1 MAANDI
7 IYLPNQPVQLYKVTP
22 TSTEIEEGY
31 TSWAT
36 TAYHKRQGDCY
47 FLGLDYCTPVNKAS
61 DRFQFQFKAKTTGA
75 NLMTAKLTPN
85 LTGTNTSVTAGK
97 LVNSGAPFGAV
108 DVNNLVRNTS
118 DNTATFVSNLDS
130 TSVLSM
136 EQDIFLATPKN
147 YAIYYDISVNGIFR
161 YFPLTDQFTVSVPTG
176 STGSYIEYLNIL
188 TIGKWYKITINVT
201 DITAGSLDILL
212 GGVSCATIS
221 SVGVHTVYG
230 EADSTTSLTI
240 QVSSTFVGSYDSSEL
255 DVRELVTDYWI
266 VLFDKDTELYYDS
279 IPWSESSDSLTIGN
293 IFVNTTWAADIL
305 NPACGSYVIGV
316 TDQEIC
322 EGNIVQNGNMSSS
335 TGWSLDT
342 NASIT
347 GGYLVFEGVAT
358 NDGAE
363 NTLNCTIKNGLE
375 YTVQWDITN
384 RSGIQNGSY
393 VLQTAQGNISPSYS
407 AASQGTATIS
417 FTFTATADS
426 STIAFII
433 TSANGTFRID
443 NFSVTATADAI
454 ITEMDGLSECLCVC
468 VNECTALIEY
478 GSTRPT
484 FGSFFDGTV
493 NMQYRIPGR
502 VRNTGFNDLEL
513 NPFKSSLDSEVQPYN
528 NLNSVSELATQPM
541 PEYAHNILGVALS
554 HTTVKIN
561 GVGFKRIGAYA
572 PNWGDDELAEVIVNI
587 AKRNQ
592 ANLRNN
598 Y

>member
-1 MAANDI
+1 MAANNI
-7 IYLPNQPVQLYKVTP
+7 IYLPNQPIQMYLVNP
-22 TSTEIEEGY
+22 TATEIEEGY

-47 FLGLDYCTPVNKAS
+47 FYGLDYCTPVNKAT
-61 DRFQFQFKAKTTGA
+61 DKLQFQFKAKTTGA
-75 NLMTAKLTPN
+75 NLVLPLFN
-85 LTGTNTSVTAGK
+85 PYLSGTNTSVSAGK
-97 LVNSGAPFGAV
+97 LVDSGNPFGAV
-108 DVNNLVRNTS
+108 DLNQLVINTTNNTG
-118 DNTATFVSNLDS
+118 TYVSNVDS
-130 TSVLSM
+130 ASTLSM
-136 EQDIFLATPKN
+136 EQDIFTATPRN
-147 YAIYYDISVNGIFR
+147 YSIYSIIVNGGFR
-161 YFPLTDQFTVSVPTG
+161 YFPATDLFTVSTAGGGYYVEYTG
-176 STGSYIEYLNIL
+176 VL
-188 TIGKWYKITINVT
+188 TIGNWYKITINVT
-201 DITAGSLDILL
+201 DITAGSLDINV
-212 GGVSCATIS
+212 GGVVCATIT
-221 SVGVHTVYG
+221 SVGEHTVYG
-230 EADSTTSLTI
+230 QADSTDTFLVQASN
-240 QVSSTFVGSYDSSEL
+240 TFVGSYDGLSL

-266 VLFDKDTELYYDS
+266 ILFDKDTELYYDS

-335 TGWSLDT
+335 TGWALDT

-347 GGYLVFEGVAT
+347 GGYLVFQGVAT

-426 STIAFII
+426 STISFIVS
-433 TSANGTFRID
+433 SANATFRID
-443 NFSVTATADAI
+443 NFIVTATADAI

-554 HTTVKIN
+554 HPTVKIN

-572 PNWGDDELAEVIVNI
+572 PNWQDDELAEVIVNI

>member
-47 FLGLDYCTPVNKAS
+47 FLGLDYCTPVNKAT
-61 DRFQFQFKAKTTGA
+61 DKLQFQFKAKTTGA
-75 NLMTAKLTPN
+75 NLVLPLFN
-85 LTGTNTSVTAGK
+85 PYLTGTNTSVSAGK
-97 LVNSGAPFGAV
+97 LVDSGNPFGAV
-108 DVNNLVRNTS
+108 DINHLVVNTT
-118 DNTATFVSNLDS
+118 DDTGTYVSNTDS
-130 TSVLSM
+130 ASTLSM
-136 EQDIFLATPKN
+136 EQDIFTATPRN
-147 YAIYYDISVNGIFR
+147 YSIYSIYVNGGFR
-161 YFPLTDQFTVSVPTG
+161 YFPATDLFTVSVAGGGYYVEYTG
-176 STGSYIEYLNIL
+176 VL
-188 TIGKWYKITINVT
+188 TIGNWYKITINVT
-201 DITAGSLDILL
+201 DITAGSLDINV
-212 GGVSCATIS
+212 GGVVCATIT
-221 SVGVHTVYG
+221 SVGEHTVYG
-230 EADSTTSLTI
+230 QADSTDTFLVQASN
-240 QVSSTFVGSYDSSEL
+240 TFVGSYDGLSL

-266 VLFDKDTELYYDS
+266 VLFNKDTELYYDS

-335 TGWSLDT
+335 TGWALDT

-347 GGYLVFEGVAT
+347 GGYLVFQGVAT

-384 RSGIQNGSY
+384 RSGIQNGAY

-426 STIAFII
+426 STISFIVS
-433 TSANGTFRID
+433 SANATFRID
-443 NFSVTATADAI
+443 NFIVTATADAI

-554 HTTVKIN
+554 HPTVKIN

-572 PNWGDDELAEVIVNI
+572 PNWQDDELAEVIVNI

>member
-7 IYLPNQPVQLYKVTP
+7 IYLPNQPVQMYKVTP

-75 NLMTAKLTPN
+75 NLITAKLTPN

-97 LVNSGAPFGAV
+97 LVDAAAPFGAA
-108 DVNNLVRNTS
+108 DINNLVRNTS

-147 YAIYYDISVNGIFR
+147 YAIYYDILVNGTFR
-161 YFPLTDQFTVSVPTG
+161 YFPLTDRFTVSNAAG
-176 STGSYIEYLNIL
+176 GNSIEYLNTL

-201 DITAGSLDILL
+201 DITAGSLDILV

-221 SVGVHTVYG
+221 SVGEHTVYG
-230 EADSTTSLTI
+230 LADSTTSLTI
-240 QVSSTFVGSYDSSEL
+240 SASATFVGSYDSSEL
-255 DVRELVTDYWI
+255 DLRELVTDYWI

-279 IPWSESSDSLTIGN
+279 IPWSETSDSLTIGN
-293 IFVNTTWAADIL
+293 IFVNTTWAADVL

-316 TDQEIC
+316 TDSEIC
-322 EGNIVQNGNMSSS
+322 EGDIVQNGNMSSS
-335 TGWSLDT
+335 TGWALDAG
-342 NASIT
+342 ASIT
-347 GGYLVFEGVAT
+347 GGYLVFDGVGNA
-358 NDGAE
+358 DGAV
-363 NTLNCTIKNGLE
+363 NTLDCAIKAGLT
-375 YTVQWDITN
+375 YTVQWDITD
-384 RSGIQNGSY
+384 RSGFQTGSY
-393 VLQTAQGNISPSYS
+393 FIQTQQGTISPSYNS
-407 AASQGTATIS
+407 ASQGTATIS
-417 FTFTATADS
+417 FNFTATADS
-426 STIAFII
+426 V
-433 TSANGTFRID
+433 SASIFVTGANATFRID
-443 NFSVTATADAI
+443 NFSITVVADAI
-454 ITEMDGLSECLCVC
+454 ITAMDGLSECLCVC

-484 FGSFFDGTV
+484 FGSYFDGTV

-502 VRNTGFNDLEL
+502 IRNTGFNDLEL

-528 NLNSVSELATQPM
+528 NLNSVSELASQPM

-554 HTTVKIN
+554 HPTVKIN

-572 PNWGDDELAEVIVNI
+572 PNWQDDELAEVVVNV

>member
-1 MAANDI
+1 M
-7 IYLPNQPVQLYKVTP
+7 YLVNP
-22 TSTEIEEGY
+22 TATEIEEGY

-47 FLGLDYCTPVNKAS
+47 FYGLDYCTPVNKAT
-61 DRFQFQFKAKTTGA
+61 DKLQFQFKAKTTGA
-75 NLMTAKLTPN
+75 NLVLPLFN
-85 LTGTNTSVTAGK
+85 PYLSGTNTSVSAGK
-97 LVNSGAPFGAV
+97 LVDSGNPFGAV
-108 DVNNLVRNTS
+108 DLNQLVINTTNNTG
-118 DNTATFVSNLDS
+118 TYVSNVDS
-130 TSVLSM
+130 ASTLSM
-136 EQDIFLATPKN
+136 EQDIFTATPRN
-147 YAIYYDISVNGIFR
+147 YSIYSIIVNGGFR
-161 YFPLTDQFTVSVPTG
+161 YFPATDLFTVSTAGGGYYVEYTG
-176 STGSYIEYLNIL
+176 VL
-188 TIGKWYKITINVT
+188 TIGNWYKITINVT
-201 DITAGSLDILL
+201 DITAGSLDINV
-212 GGVSCATIS
+212 GGVVCATIT
-221 SVGVHTVYG
+221 SVGEHTVYG
-230 EADSTTSLTI
+230 QADSTDTFLVQASN
-240 QVSSTFVGSYDSSEL
+240 TFVGSYDGLSL

-266 VLFDKDTELYYDS
+266 ILFDKDTELYYDS

-335 TGWSLDT
+335 TGWALDT

-347 GGYLVFEGVAT
+347 GGYLVFQGVAT

-426 STIAFII
+426 STISFIVS
-433 TSANGTFRID
+433 SANATFRID
-443 NFSVTATADAI
+443 NFIVTATADAI

-554 HTTVKIN
+554 HPTVKIN

-572 PNWGDDELAEVIVNI
+572 PNWQDDELAEVIVNI

>member
-1 MAANDI
+1 MAANNI
-7 IYLPNQPVQLYKVTP
+7 IYLPNQPIQMYLVNP
-22 TSTEIEEGY
+22 TATEIEEGY

-47 FLGLDYCTPVNKAS
+47 FYGLDYCTPVNKAT
-61 DRFQFQFKAKTTGA
+61 DKLQFQFKAKTTGA
-75 NLMTAKLTPN
+75 NLVLPLFN
-85 LTGTNTSVTAGK
+85 PYLSGTNTSVSAGK
-97 LVNSGAPFGAV
+97 LVDSGNPFGAV
-108 DVNNLVRNTS
+108 DLNQLVINTTNNTG
-118 DNTATFVSNLDS
+118 TYVSNVDS
-130 TSVLSM
+130 ASTLSM
-136 EQDIFLATPKN
+136 EQDIFTATPRN
-147 YAIYYDISVNGIFR
+147 YSIYSIIVNGGFR
-161 YFPLTDQFTVSVPTG
+161 YFPATDLFTVSTAGGGYYVEYTG
-176 STGSYIEYLNIL
+176 VL
-188 TIGKWYKITINVT
+188 TIGNWYKITINVT
-201 DITAGSLDILL
+201 DITAGSLDINV
-212 GGVSCATIS
+212 GGVVCATIT
-221 SVGVHTVYG
+221 SVGEHTVYG
-230 EADSTTSLTI
+230 QADSTDTFLVQASN
-240 QVSSTFVGSYDSSEL
+240 TFVGSYDGLSL

-266 VLFDKDTELYYDS
+266 ILFDKDTELYYDS

-316 TDQEIC
+316 SDQEIC

-335 TGWSLDT
+335 TGWALDT

-347 GGYLVFEGVAT
+347 GGYLVFQGVAT

-426 STIAFII
+426 STISFIVS
-433 TSANGTFRID
+433 SANATFRID
-443 NFSVTATADAI
+443 NFIVTATADAI

-554 HTTVKIN
+554 HPTVKIN

-572 PNWGDDELAEVIVNI
+572 PNWQDDELAEVIVNI